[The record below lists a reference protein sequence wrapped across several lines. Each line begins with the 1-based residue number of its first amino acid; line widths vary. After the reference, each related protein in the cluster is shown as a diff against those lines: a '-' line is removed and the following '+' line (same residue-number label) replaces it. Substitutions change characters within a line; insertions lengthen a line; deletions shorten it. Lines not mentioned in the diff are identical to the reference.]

1 MRPASWPFSMKFSTG
16 PWLRFLCLKGIRG
29 MVKNEDKNK
38 FQIEVITSDITYMKE
53 IYCVAGWNPS
63 GRHMKRLL
71 INGKH
76 WEDSDLKRIGRYA
89 SLIVT
94 VIPAESSRDFPHLT
108 EDIWIDEDFKVIK
121 TYDNPKKLA
130 EDLRLSASSTI
141 QKAFDGKLQENS
153 YVPAGMEGPSLG
165 AIIIPSQNITFFKD
179 SGKLRIR
186 IVDNDK
192 IEYDLRVSCK
202 YLRDLLDNI
211 KNLDDFNAEMQ
222 DSGSKAHV
230 RVGLAKPYAY
240 KDNNCY
246 LMGNGVFFY

>member
-1 MRPASWPFSMKFSTG
+1 MA
-16 PWLRFLCLKGIRG
+16 
-29 MVKNEDKNK
+29 KNKDKNK

-53 IYCVAGWNPS
+53 TYCVAGWNPS

-89 SLIVT
+89 SLLVN
-94 VIPAESSRDFPHLT
+94 VIPAERSRDFPHQT
-108 EDIWIDEDFKVIK
+108 EYTWIDDNFKIIR
-121 TYDNPKKLA
+121 TYDDPKKLA
-130 EDLRLSASSTI
+130 EDLRPSVSPNI
-141 QKAFDGKLQENS
+141 QKVFGGNLQENS
-153 YVPAGMEGPSLG
+153 YVPGGTKCPSLG

-186 IVDNDK
+186 ILDSDK
-192 IEYDLRVSCK
+192 TEYDLRVTCK
-202 YLRDLLDNI
+202 YLRDLLDKMDKLN
-211 KNLDDFNAEMQ
+211 DFNAEMQ
-222 DSGSKAHV
+222 ASGTKAHV

-240 KDNNCY
+240 RDNNCY

>member
-1 MRPASWPFSMKFSTG
+1 MA
-16 PWLRFLCLKGIRG
+16 
-29 MVKNEDKNK
+29 KNEDKNK

-53 IYCVAGWNPS
+53 AYCVAGWNPS

-89 SLIVT
+89 SLLVN
-94 VIPAESSRDFPHLT
+94 VIPAESRRDFPHQT
-108 EDIWIDEDFKVIK
+108 EDIWIDADFKVIR
-121 TYDNPKKLA
+121 TYDDPKKLA
-130 EDLRLSASSTI
+130 EDLRLSASPTI
-141 QKAFDGKLQENS
+141 QKAFNGKLQENS
-153 YVPAGMEGPSLG
+153 YVPAGTECPSLG
-165 AIIIPSQNITFFKD
+165 AVIIPSQNITFFKD

-192 IEYDLRVSCK
+192 TEYDLRVTCK
-202 YLRDLLDNI
+202 YLRDLLDNM
-211 KNLDDFNAEMQ
+211 KNLEDFNAEMQ
-222 DSGSKAHV
+222 ASGSKAHV